1 MTDWLIKG
9 NKYQRLTGTRLAV
22 AEEDSELDDSGSD
35 SDGSFEAMGEALI
48 PHELVRKEWNLGDIR
63 DEALLKQI
71 GDLTECRLEPRPE
84 KKSILV
90 KGESLQAVDKALAK
104 LDAEWLSGTRK
115 STLPLVFDFECT
127 EGEINVML
135 QLLPL
140 KELRDRRL
148 VTTLVPSSGRLF
160 KGLGNYYIVVMIK
173 DGNVH
178 PVGQPRALDRST
190 AVEQN
195 SKLWG
200 DSTSKSS
207 RIKPTEGKAPVKAT
221 SVTIPNHMTPF
232 LPPGKT
238 GAISQWVEQSAVQ
251 SASDPFV
258 PPVPPVTL
266 ANVALPHR
274 AQATEP
280 SLLSQP
286 TCREPVSP
294 PKRPA
299 RMRRPKG
306 AALEEDPET
315 PQTAE
320 QSVPGSLA
328 NAHMAMQSIPYAN
341 TISGA
346 DTLPPTS
353 SQTATLLV
361 KTGGEAGNE
370 TDPLAVNKLE
380 PSHDKVPIATPS
392 VQTRTPPSQR
402 SQRYKL
408 PEVQPPYIPASSASS
423 TIHSNNSQWAY
434 AAVSSSKE
442 GQLIDFQTSPSSV
455 ERPTDKIK
463 INDEVASRQL
473 KNTMRQRKP
482 SSPVGRG
489 VTGATSNFEN
499 ATTQLLEII
508 RSTRGFVNFQT
519 TIGRLLIDPKS
530 GTGEYKKTRFAIT
543 QWPQVF
549 PNKPG
554 VVRLQTN
561 FTDRLTSL
569 ASDADFVVDL
579 KLSSGRR
586 MFTDQPCQRKVVYRF
601 TCSTSHKSEDNFL
614 IDVEDTESNTGKPV
628 ILRAPKLYG
637 ALNWHYPKRYW
648 DARLAIHS
656 SSHGSQEQLKAAE
669 EIVNNLR
676 ISLSPDESV
685 IELFTHSPSRV
696 LTIQSIQ
703 LRRETHHRSTIY
715 PDLLLMLCEVQ
726 EFEIDLPRPDNNDD
740 CHAHTNSRKQMVREN
755 RLWWE
760 ASIASTTAMKF
771 LKENELLEVGEKT
784 TWTVKDITDA
794 AVVRNMSFLAR
805 DIVTRIDSVG
815 YHNKGPKASSAKDP
829 SDTPAASLGFW

>member
-1 MTDWLIKG
+1 MF
-9 NKYQRLTGTRLAV
+9 
-22 AEEDSELDDSGSD
+22 EEDSDLEDSGSD
-35 SDGSFEAMGEALI
+35 CDGSFEAMGEALI
-48 PHELVRKEWNLGDIR
+48 PHEIVRKEWNLGDVR

-127 EGEINVML
+127 ECEIDVML

-160 KGLGNYYIVVMIK
+160 KGLGSYYVVVMIK

-200 DSTSKSS
+200 DSISKSS
-207 RIKPTEGKAPVKAT
+207 QIKPIEGKAPIKANPA
-221 SVTIPNHMTPF
+221 TIPDHITPF

-258 PPVPPVTL
+258 PPAPPATL

-280 SLLSQP
+280 SLPSQP

-294 PKRPA
+294 PKRLA

-306 AALEEDPET
+306 AALEEDLET

-328 NAHMAMQSIPYAN
+328 NAHTLMQSIPNAN
-341 TISGA
+341 TISSA
-346 DTLPPTS
+346 DTLLPTS
-353 SQTATLLV
+353 PQAATSLV
-361 KTGGEAGNE
+361 ETGGKAGNK
-370 TDPLAVNKLE
+370 TDPFAVNKPEL
-380 PSHDKVPIATPS
+380 SNNKFPIATPS
-392 VQTRTPPSQR
+392 VKTRASPSQR

-408 PEVQPPYIPASSASS
+408 PEVQPPYMPAGSTSS
-423 TIHSNNSQWAY
+423 TINSNNPQCTY

-442 GQLIDFQTSPSSV
+442 GHLIDFETSARSV
-455 ERPTDKIK
+455 EPLRDKIK
-463 INDEVASRQL
+463 TNDGVASRQL
-473 KNTMRQRKP
+473 RNTMRQRKP
-482 SSPVGRG
+482 SSQIGSG

-499 ATTQLLEII
+499 VTTQLFEII
-508 RSTRGFVNFQT
+508 RSTRGFVDFRT
-519 TIGRLLIDPKS
+519 AIGRLLIDPKS

-554 VVRLQTN
+554 VVRLQTS

-579 KLSSGRR
+579 KLSTGRR

-601 TCSTSHKSEDNFL
+601 TCSTSHKSEDNLF
-614 IDVEDTESNTGKPV
+614 IDVEDTKGDTGKPV
-628 ILRAPKLYG
+628 IWRAPKLYG

-669 EIVNNLR
+669 VIVNNLR
-676 ISLSPDESV
+676 ISPSSDESV
-685 IELFTHSPSRV
+685 VELFTHSPSRV

-715 PDLLLMLCEVQ
+715 PDLLLKLCEVQ
-726 EFEIDLPRPDNNDD
+726 EFEIELPRPDNNDH

-755 RLWWE
+755 RFWWE
-760 ASIASTTAMKF
+760 ASIASTTAMKL

-784 TWTVKDITDA
+784 TWTVKDIIDA